1 MDATRGIRG
10 GRWARAPRG
19 RGRPHG
25 RAASAES
32 AMGVPVPDDIV
43 IGDGAPDQVDVG
55 VEGRVAVPVQ
65 QLLPVDRAR
74 LQEIVR
80 RLVSVT
86 TRI

>member
-32 AMGVPVPDDIV
+32 AMGVPVLDDIV
-43 IGDGAPDQVDVG
+43 FGD
-55 VEGRVAVPVQ
+55 
-65 QLLPVDRAR
+65 
-74 LQEIVR
+74 
-80 RLVSVT
+80 
-86 TRI
+86 